1 MFLRRCAS
9 LGDVCPA
16 IQATTNLFA
25 AETALAVLRSRSRLV
40 TFRLDP
46 EEYAALRRV
55 CISTG
60 ARSMSEFARE
70 AVLAHVDAGT
80 GARNS
85 LGGDLVTLTARL
97 QELDKLIRSASGLI
111 GKVLGGGDGEED
123 AADAPRELGGG
134 SGS

>member
-1 MFLRRCAS
+1 
-9 LGDVCPA
+9 V
-16 IQATTNLFA
+16 
-25 AETALAVLRSRSRLV
+25 AVLRSRSRLV

-70 AVLAHVDAGT
+70 AVLASVDAGNASKGT
-80 GARNS
+80 

-97 QELDKLIRSASGLI
+97 HELDKLLRSASGLI
-111 GKVLGGGDGEED
+111 GRVLGGEEQGDER
-123 AADAPRELGGG
+123 PREMGGAG
-134 SGS
+134 